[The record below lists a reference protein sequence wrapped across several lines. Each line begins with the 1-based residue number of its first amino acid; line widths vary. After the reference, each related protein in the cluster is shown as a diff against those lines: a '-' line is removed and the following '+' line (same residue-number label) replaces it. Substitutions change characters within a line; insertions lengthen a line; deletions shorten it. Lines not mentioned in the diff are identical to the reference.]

1 MDSRYA
7 LEGPPMIQ
15 KTTVRSLVALLSTMT
30 LTPFDSFGWS
40 AEAHRAIA
48 MIAIERLQG
57 SRTTGALSK
66 ILGSLTLA
74 DIATCPDEVRDLE
87 EYGTKMSA
95 VCAGL
100 FPVPPKGTAPWHFV
114 DTPIKSATFTPT
126 AKDVSAACM
135 DTCTLIQ
142 IKKYLVVLSNFKP
155 DDAGEKKL
163 ADQQALS
170 YVVHFIGDIHQP
182 LHAADRNGDKGGNA
196 EHVKFF
202 TTDKVPLHTI
212 WDNQIVA
219 RIEKTPED
227 LVADLKTE
235 IAAANAE
242 PTVTSTDWAIQSYLL
257 ARDVAYKGV
266 PAVPKDG
273 QKDADVATLG
283 QPYQD
288 LAAPVV
294 RTQIARAGVRLAAAL
309 QSALQ

>member
-1 MDSRYA
+1 
-7 LEGPPMIQ
+7 MIQ
-15 KTTVRSLVALLSTMT
+15 KRTVRSLLALLSA
-30 LTPFDSFGWS
+30 LALAPLNAFGWS

-48 MIAIERLQG
+48 MIANQRLQG
-57 SRTTGALSK
+57 SRTTGAIAK

-74 DIATCPDEVRDLE
+74 DVATCPDEVRDLE

-95 VCAGL
+95 ICAAV
-100 FPVPPKGTAPWHFV
+100 FPMPPKGTAPWHFV
-114 DTPIKSATFTPT
+114 DTPIKGATFTPT
-126 AKDVSAACM
+126 AKDVTTACM
-135 DTCTLIQ
+135 DTCALVQ
-142 IKKYLVVLSNFKP
+142 IKKYLVILSNFKP
-155 DDAGEKKL
+155 DDTSEKKL

-170 YVVHFIGDIHQP
+170 YVVHFIGDVHQP

-202 TTDKVPLHTI
+202 ATDKIPLHTI

-235 IAAANAE
+235 ITAANAE
-242 PTVTSTDWAIQSYLL
+242 PTVTATDWAIQSYLL

-266 PAVPKDG
+266 PAVPKGG
-273 QKDADVATLG
+273 QPDADVATLG

-288 LAAPVV
+288 MAAPVV

-309 QSALQ
+309 QSTLQ